1 MAQLASRD
9 LQAILDYTL
18 EARSFAS
25 VAEYRT
31 GILPGLRSL
40 VASDVV
46 GYNEVDPVR
55 RAAVVV
61 NEPAGAFFDGVEE
74 AFSTVIHQHP
84 MVAAAQAGDGRTYK
98 LSDFFT
104 ERQFHGLELY
114 QDMYRLVG
122 AEDQIAFGLPGK
134 TIIGIAMNRPQR
146 SFSERDRQVLE
157 VARPHLAQAY
167 EHARERELAI
177 VLVNAL
183 EEGLEEASGGVIVL
197 DAHGSV
203 VHAGEPAR
211 ELLAAYLGPPPG
223 DGTVLP
229 GVVVDWLD
237 GHTADWPGD
246 PLVVPGARGRLV
258 VRRLPRLHPHQPV
271 LLLEERRLRP
281 PSIAALRAF
290 GLTRRQAEVLRL
302 VAMGRSNTQIAGE
315 LFVSIATVRK
325 HLEHLYAR
333 LGVTSRA
340 AAVAR
345 ALSAGP

>member
-40 VASDVV
+40 VACDVV
-46 GYNEVDPVR
+46 GYNEIDPVR
-55 RAAVVV
+55 RTAVLV
-61 NEPAGAFFDGVEE
+61 NEPAGAFFEGVEE
-74 AFSTVIHQHP
+74 VFSAVIHQHP
-84 MVAAAQAGDGRTYK
+84 IVAAAQAGDGRTYK
-98 LSDFFT
+98 LSDFLT
-104 ERQFHGLELY
+104 EGQFHGLELY

-122 AEDQIAFGLPGK
+122 AEDQIAFSLPGK
-134 TIIGIAMNRPQR
+134 TIIGIAMNRPDR

-157 VARPHLAQAY
+157 VVRPHLGQAY
-167 EHARERELAI
+167 EQARERGLAI
-177 VLVNAL
+177 VLINAL
-183 EEGLEEASGGVIVL
+183 EEGFEEAGGGVIVL
-197 DAHGSV
+197 NARGGV
-203 VHAGEPAR
+203 VHAGESAR

-229 GVVVDWLD
+229 NVVVDWLD
-237 GHTADWPGD
+237 RHTPDWPGE
-246 PLVVPGARGRLV
+246 PLVVPGPRGRLV

-271 LLLEERRLRP
+271 LVLEERRLRP
-281 PSIAALRAF
+281 PSVASLRAL

-302 VAMGRSNTQIAGE
+302 VATGRSNSQIAGE
-315 LFVSIATVRK
+315 LFVSIPTVRK
-325 HLEHLYAR
+325 HLEHVYAR

-345 ALSAGP
+345 ALNAGP